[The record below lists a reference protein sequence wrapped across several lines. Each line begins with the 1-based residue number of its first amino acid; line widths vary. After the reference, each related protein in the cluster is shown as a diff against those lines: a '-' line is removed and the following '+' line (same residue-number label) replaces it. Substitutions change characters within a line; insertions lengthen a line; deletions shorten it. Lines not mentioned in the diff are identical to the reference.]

1 MARPVLTAREAAG
14 YLEALDNV
22 LLLTHVRP
30 DGDTIGS
37 AAALCR
43 ALRDCGHTAY
53 LLPNPEITATYTPYA
68 APYWAPEGW
77 EGEHIVSV
85 DIADVSLLPENAK
98 PYQERIELAIDHHP
112 SQGFFAR
119 NTCLEADSAACGEIV
134 YEIIQHLTALTADIA
149 LPLYVAVSTDCG
161 GFQYG
166 NTTARTHRI
175 AAALMDV
182 VDVAAVNKALFRTK
196 SRVRLAMESRMVA
209 DMKLFDYERVVV
221 MEIPLALRQEM
232 QATDADIEELSA
244 LPALVEGT
252 DCGGEDQGL
261 RALRPTG
268 GCLRVVPYPG
278 RRRPSCRGR
287 RHGGRHAGRG
297 THGGA
302 GRIPEGHG
310 SVREVSRPGTKR
322 CFVPA
327 GTRYFCP
334 WRQKCPVAVPKISL
348 RHLSRR
354 NFDRCHSLTSL
365 HLPQAAL
372 GSLPKNAT

>member
-1 MARPVLTAREAAG
+1 MERPILSARGAAG

-43 ALRDCGHTAY
+43 ALRDCGQTAY
-53 LLPNPEITATYTPYA
+53 LLPNPEITATYAPYA

-77 EGEHIVSV
+77 QAEHIVSV
-85 DIADVSLLPENAK
+85 DIADASLLPENAQS
-98 PYQERIELAIDHHP
+98 YRDRIELAIDHHP
-112 SQGFFAR
+112 SQTFFAR

-209 DMKLFDYERVVV
+209 DMKLFDHPLVV
-221 MEIPLALRQEM
+221 MEIPLSLRQEM

-252 DCGGEDQGL
+252 DCGVTL
-261 RALRPTG
+261 REL
-268 GCLRVVPYPG
+268 
-278 RRRPSCRGR
+278 
-287 RHGGRHAGRG
+287 
-297 THGGA
+297 
-302 GRIPEGHG
+302 
-310 SVREVSRPGTKR
+310 RPGTVKVSVR
-322 CFVPA
+322 TGPRVDACALCRILGGGGHHAASGATVE
-327 GTRYFCP
+327 GTLDEARM
-334 WRQKCPVAVPKISL
+334 AVL
-348 RHLSRR
+348 
-354 NFDRCHSLTSL
+354 
-365 HLPQAAL
+365 AAYRKVI
-372 GSLPKNAT
+372 GA

>member
-1 MARPVLTAREAAG
+1 MERPILSARGAAG

-43 ALRDCGHTAY
+43 ALQDCGQTAY
-53 LLPNPEITATYTPYA
+53 LLPNPEITATYAPYA
-68 APYWAPEGW
+68 APYWAPEDW
-77 EGEHIVSV
+77 QAEHIVSV
-85 DIADVSLLPENAK
+85 DIADASLLPENAQS
-98 PYQERIELAIDHHP
+98 YRDRIELAIDHHP
-112 SQGFFAR
+112 SQTFFAR

-182 VDVAAVNKALFRTK
+182 VDVAAVNKTLFRTK

-209 DMKLFDYERVVV
+209 DMKLFDHQRVVV
-221 MEIPLALRQEM
+221 MEIPLSLRQEM

-252 DCGGEDQGL
+252 DCGVTL
-261 RALRPTG
+261 REL
-268 GCLRVVPYPG
+268 
-278 RRRPSCRGR
+278 
-287 RHGGRHAGRG
+287 
-297 THGGA
+297 
-302 GRIPEGHG
+302 
-310 SVREVSRPGTKR
+310 RPGTVKVSVR
-322 CFVPA
+322 TGSRVDACALCRILGGGGHHAASGATVE
-327 GTRYFCP
+327 GTLDEARM
-334 WRQKCPVAVPKISL
+334 AVL
-348 RHLSRR
+348 
-354 NFDRCHSLTSL
+354 
-365 HLPQAAL
+365 AAYRKVI
-372 GSLPKNAT
+372 GA

>member
-1 MARPVLTAREAAG
+1 MERPILSARGAAG

-43 ALRDCGHTAY
+43 ALRDCGQTAY
-53 LLPNPEITATYTPYA
+53 LLPNPEITATYAPYA

-77 EGEHIVSV
+77 QAEHIVSV
-85 DIADVSLLPENAK
+85 DIADSSLLPENAQ
-98 PYQERIELAIDHHP
+98 PYRDRIELAIDHHP
-112 SQGFFAR
+112 SQTFFAR

-209 DMKLFDYERVVV
+209 DMKLFDHQRVVV
-221 MEIPLALRQEM
+221 MEIPLSLRQEM

-252 DCGGEDQGL
+252 DCGVTL
-261 RALRPTG
+261 REL
-268 GCLRVVPYPG
+268 
-278 RRRPSCRGR
+278 
-287 RHGGRHAGRG
+287 
-297 THGGA
+297 
-302 GRIPEGHG
+302 
-310 SVREVSRPGTKR
+310 RPGTVKVSVR
-322 CFVPA
+322 TGPRVDACALCRILGGGGHHAASGATVE
-327 GTRYFCP
+327 GTLDEARM
-334 WRQKCPVAVPKISL
+334 AVL
-348 RHLSRR
+348 
-354 NFDRCHSLTSL
+354 
-365 HLPQAAL
+365 AAYRKVI
-372 GSLPKNAT
+372 GA

>member
-43 ALRDCGHTAY
+43 ALRDCGQTAY
-53 LLPNPEITATYTPYA
+53 LLPNPEITATYAPYA

-77 EGEHIVSV
+77 EAEHIVSV

-209 DMKLFDYERVVV
+209 DMKLFDHERVVV

-252 DCGGEDQGL
+252 DCGVTL
-261 RALRPTG
+261 RELDG
-268 GCLRVVPYPG
+268 GKIKV
-278 RRRPSCRGR
+278 
-287 RHGGRHAGRG
+287 
-297 THGGA
+297 
-302 GRIPEGHG
+302 
-310 SVREVSRPGTKR
+310 SVRSGPRVDACALCRILGGGGHHAAAGATVDGTLDEVRM
-322 CFVPA
+322 
-327 GTRYFCP
+327 
-334 WRQKCPVAVPKISL
+334 AVL
-348 RHLSRR
+348 
-354 NFDRCHSLTSL
+354 
-365 HLPQAAL
+365 AAYRKVT
-372 GSLPKNAT
+372 GA

>member
-1 MARPVLTAREAAG
+1 MERPILSARGAAG

-43 ALRDCGHTAY
+43 ALQDCGQTAY
-53 LLPNPEITATYTPYA
+53 LLPNPEITATYAPYA
-68 APYWAPEGW
+68 APYWAPEDW
-77 EGEHIVSV
+77 QAEHIVSV
-85 DIADVSLLPENAK
+85 DIADASLLPENAQS
-98 PYQERIELAIDHHP
+98 YRDRIELAIDHHP
-112 SQGFFAR
+112 SQTFFAR

-182 VDVAAVNKALFRTK
+182 VDVAAVTKTLFRTK

-209 DMKLFDYERVVV
+209 DMKLFDHQRVVV
-221 MEIPLALRQEM
+221 MEIPLSLRQEM

-252 DCGGEDQGL
+252 DCGVTL
-261 RALRPTG
+261 REL
-268 GCLRVVPYPG
+268 
-278 RRRPSCRGR
+278 
-287 RHGGRHAGRG
+287 
-297 THGGA
+297 
-302 GRIPEGHG
+302 
-310 SVREVSRPGTKR
+310 RPGTVKVSVR
-322 CFVPA
+322 TGPRVDACALCRILGGGGHHAASGATVE
-327 GTRYFCP
+327 GTLDEARM
-334 WRQKCPVAVPKISL
+334 AVL
-348 RHLSRR
+348 
-354 NFDRCHSLTSL
+354 
-365 HLPQAAL
+365 AAYRKVI
-372 GSLPKNAT
+372 GA

>member
-1 MARPVLTAREAAG
+1 MERPILSARGAAG
-14 YLEALDNV
+14 YLEALNNV

-43 ALRDCGHTAY
+43 ALRDCGQTAY
-53 LLPNPEITATYTPYA
+53 LLPNPEITATYVPYA

-77 EGEHIVSV
+77 QAEHIVSV
-85 DIADVSLLPENAK
+85 DIADASLLPENAQS
-98 PYQERIELAIDHHP
+98 YRDRIELAIDHHP
-112 SQGFFAR
+112 SQTFFAR

-182 VDVAAVNKALFRTK
+182 VDVAAVNKTLFRTK

-209 DMKLFDYERVVV
+209 DMKLFDHQRVVV
-221 MEIPLALRQEM
+221 MEIPLSLRQEM

-252 DCGGEDQGL
+252 DCGVTL
-261 RALRPTG
+261 REL
-268 GCLRVVPYPG
+268 
-278 RRRPSCRGR
+278 
-287 RHGGRHAGRG
+287 
-297 THGGA
+297 
-302 GRIPEGHG
+302 
-310 SVREVSRPGTKR
+310 RPGTVKVSVR
-322 CFVPA
+322 TGPRVDACALCRILGGGGHHAASGATVE
-327 GTRYFCP
+327 GTLDEARM
-334 WRQKCPVAVPKISL
+334 AVL
-348 RHLSRR
+348 
-354 NFDRCHSLTSL
+354 
-365 HLPQAAL
+365 AAYRKVI
-372 GSLPKNAT
+372 GA

>member
-1 MARPVLTAREAAG
+1 MERPVLSARDAAG

-37 AAALCR
+37 AAALCC
-43 ALRDCGHTAY
+43 ALRHCGRTAY
-53 LLPNPEITATYTPYA
+53 LLPNPEITATYAPYA

-77 EGEHIVSV
+77 EAEHIITV
-85 DIADVSLLPENAK
+85 DIADVSLLPENAQS
-98 PYQERIELAIDHHP
+98 YRDRIELAIDHHP
-112 SQGFFAR
+112 SQAFFAR

-134 YEIIQHLTALTADIA
+134 YEIIQHLTALTPEIA

-175 AAALMDV
+175 AAALMDT

-209 DMKLFDYERVVV
+209 DMKLFDHERVVI
-221 MEIPLALRQEM
+221 MEIPLRLRQEM

-252 DCGGEDQGL
+252 DCGVTL
-261 RALRPTG
+261 RELTE
-268 GCLRVVPYPG
+268 
-278 RRRPSCRGR
+278 S
-287 RHGGRHAGRG
+287 
-297 THGGA
+297 
-302 GRIPEGHG
+302 RIKI
-310 SVREVSRPGTKR
+310 SVRTGPRVDACALCRMLGGGGHHAAAGATLDGTLDEVRM
-322 CFVPA
+322 
-327 GTRYFCP
+327 
-334 WRQKCPVAVPKISL
+334 AVL
-348 RHLSRR
+348 
-354 NFDRCHSLTSL
+354 
-365 HLPQAAL
+365 AAYRKVT
-372 GSLPKNAT
+372 GA

>member
-1 MARPVLTAREAAG
+1 MERPILSARGAAG

-43 ALRDCGHTAY
+43 ALRDCGQTAY
-53 LLPNPEITATYTPYA
+53 LLPNSEITATYAPYA

-77 EGEHIVSV
+77 QAEHIVSV
-85 DIADVSLLPENAK
+85 DIADASLLPENAQ
-98 PYQERIELAIDHHP
+98 PYRDRIELAIDHHP
-112 SQGFFAR
+112 SQTFFAR

-209 DMKLFDYERVVV
+209 DMKLFDHQRVVV
-221 MEIPLALRQEM
+221 MEIPLSLRQEM

-252 DCGGEDQGL
+252 DCGVTL
-261 RALRPTG
+261 REL
-268 GCLRVVPYPG
+268 
-278 RRRPSCRGR
+278 
-287 RHGGRHAGRG
+287 
-297 THGGA
+297 
-302 GRIPEGHG
+302 
-310 SVREVSRPGTKR
+310 RPGTVKVSVR
-322 CFVPA
+322 TGPRVDACALCRILGGGGHHAASGATVE
-327 GTRYFCP
+327 GTLDEARM
-334 WRQKCPVAVPKISL
+334 AVL
-348 RHLSRR
+348 
-354 NFDRCHSLTSL
+354 
-365 HLPQAAL
+365 AAYRKVI
-372 GSLPKNAT
+372 GA

>member
-1 MARPVLTAREAAG
+1 MERPILSARGAAG

-43 ALRDCGHTAY
+43 ALRDCGQTAY
-53 LLPNPEITATYTPYA
+53 LLPNPEITATYAPYA

-77 EGEHIVSV
+77 QAEHIVSV
-85 DIADVSLLPENAK
+85 DIADASLLPENAQS
-98 PYQERIELAIDHHP
+98 YRDRIELAIDHHP
-112 SQGFFAR
+112 SQTFFAR

-209 DMKLFDYERVVV
+209 DMKLFDHQRVVV
-221 MEIPLALRQEM
+221 MEIPLSLRQEM

-252 DCGGEDQGL
+252 DCGVTL
-261 RALRPTG
+261 REL
-268 GCLRVVPYPG
+268 
-278 RRRPSCRGR
+278 
-287 RHGGRHAGRG
+287 
-297 THGGA
+297 
-302 GRIPEGHG
+302 
-310 SVREVSRPGTKR
+310 RPGTVKVSVR
-322 CFVPA
+322 TGARVDACALCRSLGGGGHHAASGATVE
-327 GTRYFCP
+327 GTLDEARM
-334 WRQKCPVAVPKISL
+334 AVL
-348 RHLSRR
+348 AAYRR
-354 NFDRCHSLTSL
+354 VIG
-365 HLPQAAL
+365 A
-372 GSLPKNAT
+372 

>member
-1 MARPVLTAREAAG
+1 MERPILSARGAAG

-43 ALRDCGHTAY
+43 ALRDCGQTAY
-53 LLPNPEITATYTPYA
+53 LLPNPEITATYAPYA
-68 APYWAPEGW
+68 APYWAPEDW
-77 EGEHIVSV
+77 EAEHSGSV

-98 PYQERIELAIDHHP
+98 PYQERIELAVDHHP
-112 SQGFFAR
+112 SQTFFAR

-209 DMKLFDYERVVV
+209 DMKLFDHQRVVV
-221 MEIPLALRQEM
+221 MEIPLSLRQEM

-252 DCGGEDQGL
+252 DCGVTL
-261 RALRPTG
+261 REL
-268 GCLRVVPYPG
+268 
-278 RRRPSCRGR
+278 
-287 RHGGRHAGRG
+287 
-297 THGGA
+297 
-302 GRIPEGHG
+302 
-310 SVREVSRPGTKR
+310 RPGTVKVSVR
-322 CFVPA
+322 TGPRVDACALCRILGGGGHHAASGATVE
-327 GTRYFCP
+327 GTLDEARM
-334 WRQKCPVAVPKISL
+334 AVL
-348 RHLSRR
+348 
-354 NFDRCHSLTSL
+354 
-365 HLPQAAL
+365 AAYRKVI
-372 GSLPKNAT
+372 GA

>member
-1 MARPVLTAREAAG
+1 MERPILSARGAAG

-43 ALRDCGHTAY
+43 ALQDCGQTAY
-53 LLPNPEITATYTPYA
+53 LLPNPEITATYAPYA
-68 APYWAPEGW
+68 APYWAPEDW
-77 EGEHIVSV
+77 QAEHIVSV
-85 DIADVSLLPENAK
+85 DIADASLLPENAQS
-98 PYQERIELAIDHHP
+98 YRDRIELAIDHHP
-112 SQGFFAR
+112 SQTFFAR

-175 AAALMDV
+175 AAALMDE

-209 DMKLFDYERVVV
+209 DMKLFDHQRVVV
-221 MEIPLALRQEM
+221 MEIPLSLRQEM

-252 DCGGEDQGL
+252 DCGVTL
-261 RALRPTG
+261 REL
-268 GCLRVVPYPG
+268 
-278 RRRPSCRGR
+278 
-287 RHGGRHAGRG
+287 
-297 THGGA
+297 
-302 GRIPEGHG
+302 
-310 SVREVSRPGTKR
+310 RPGTVKVSVR
-322 CFVPA
+322 TGPRVDACALCRILGGGGHHAASGATVE
-327 GTRYFCP
+327 GTLDEARM
-334 WRQKCPVAVPKISL
+334 AVL
-348 RHLSRR
+348 
-354 NFDRCHSLTSL
+354 
-365 HLPQAAL
+365 AAYRKVI
-372 GSLPKNAT
+372 GA

>member
-1 MARPVLTAREAAG
+1 MERPILSARGAAG

-43 ALRDCGHTAY
+43 ALRDCGQTAY
-53 LLPNPEITATYTPYA
+53 LLPNPEITATYAPYA

-77 EGEHIVSV
+77 QAEHIVSV
-85 DIADVSLLPENAK
+85 DIADASLLPENAQS
-98 PYQERIELAIDHHP
+98 YRDRIELAIDHHP
-112 SQGFFAR
+112 SQTFFAR

-209 DMKLFDYERVVV
+209 DMKLFDHQRGVV
-221 MEIPLALRQEM
+221 MEIPLSLRQEM

-252 DCGGEDQGL
+252 DCGVTL
-261 RALRPTG
+261 REL
-268 GCLRVVPYPG
+268 
-278 RRRPSCRGR
+278 
-287 RHGGRHAGRG
+287 
-297 THGGA
+297 
-302 GRIPEGHG
+302 
-310 SVREVSRPGTKR
+310 RPGTVKVSVR
-322 CFVPA
+322 TGPRVDACALCRILGGGGHHAASGATVE
-327 GTRYFCP
+327 GTLDEARM
-334 WRQKCPVAVPKISL
+334 AVL
-348 RHLSRR
+348 
-354 NFDRCHSLTSL
+354 
-365 HLPQAAL
+365 AAYRKVI
-372 GSLPKNAT
+372 GA

>member
-1 MARPVLTAREAAG
+1 MERPILSARGAAG

-43 ALRDCGHTAY
+43 ALRDCGQTAY
-53 LLPNPEITATYTPYA
+53 LLPNPEITATYAPYA

-77 EGEHIVSV
+77 QAEHIVSV
-85 DIADVSLLPENAK
+85 DIADASLLPENAQS
-98 PYQERIELAIDHHP
+98 YRDRIELAVDHHP
-112 SQGFFAR
+112 SQTFFAR

-209 DMKLFDYERVVV
+209 DMKLFDHQRVVV
-221 MEIPLALRQEM
+221 MEIPLSLRQEM

-252 DCGGEDQGL
+252 DCGVTL
-261 RALRPTG
+261 REL
-268 GCLRVVPYPG
+268 CPG
-278 RRRPSCRGR
+278 
-287 RHGGRHAGRG
+287 
-297 THGGA
+297 TVKV
-302 GRIPEGHG
+302 
-310 SVREVSRPGTKR
+310 SVRTGPRVDACALCRILGGGGHHAASGATVEGTLDEAR
-322 CFVPA
+322 M
-327 GTRYFCP
+327 
-334 WRQKCPVAVPKISL
+334 AVL
-348 RHLSRR
+348 
-354 NFDRCHSLTSL
+354 
-365 HLPQAAL
+365 AAYRKVI
-372 GSLPKNAT
+372 GA

>member
-1 MARPVLTAREAAG
+1 MERPILSARGAAG

-43 ALRDCGHTAY
+43 ALRDCGQTAY
-53 LLPNPEITATYTPYA
+53 LLPNPEITATYAPYA

-77 EGEHIVSV
+77 QAEHIVSV
-85 DIADVSLLPENAK
+85 DIADASLLPENAQ
-98 PYQERIELAIDHHP
+98 PYRDRIELAIDHHP
-112 SQGFFAR
+112 SQTFFAR

-209 DMKLFDYERVVV
+209 DMKLFDHQRVVV
-221 MEIPLALRQEM
+221 MEIPLSLRQEM

-252 DCGGEDQGL
+252 DCGVTL
-261 RALRPTG
+261 REL
-268 GCLRVVPYPG
+268 
-278 RRRPSCRGR
+278 
-287 RHGGRHAGRG
+287 
-297 THGGA
+297 
-302 GRIPEGHG
+302 
-310 SVREVSRPGTKR
+310 RPGTVKVSVR
-322 CFVPA
+322 TGPRVDACALCRILGGGGHHAASGATVE
-327 GTRYFCP
+327 GTLDKARM
-334 WRQKCPVAVPKISL
+334 AVL
-348 RHLSRR
+348 
-354 NFDRCHSLTSL
+354 
-365 HLPQAAL
+365 AAYRKVI
-372 GSLPKNAT
+372 GA

>member
-1 MARPVLTAREAAG
+1 MERPILSARGAAG

-43 ALRDCGHTAY
+43 ALRDCGQTAY
-53 LLPNPEITATYTPYA
+53 LLPNPEITATYAPYA

-77 EGEHIVSV
+77 QAEHIVSV
-85 DIADVSLLPENAK
+85 DIADASLLPENAQS
-98 PYQERIELAIDHHP
+98 YRDRIELAIDHHP
-112 SQGFFAR
+112 SQTFFAR

-134 YEIIQHLTALTADIA
+134 YEIIRQLTPLTPEMA
-149 LPLYVAVSTDCG
+149 LPLYVAISTDTGC
-161 GFQYG
+161 FVYS

-209 DMKLFDYERVVV
+209 DMKLFDHQRVVV
-221 MEIPLALRQEM
+221 MEIPLSLRQEM

-252 DCGGEDQGL
+252 DCGVTL
-261 RALRPTG
+261 REL
-268 GCLRVVPYPG
+268 
-278 RRRPSCRGR
+278 
-287 RHGGRHAGRG
+287 
-297 THGGA
+297 
-302 GRIPEGHG
+302 
-310 SVREVSRPGTKR
+310 RPGTVKVSVR
-322 CFVPA
+322 TGPRVDACALCRILGGGGHHAASGATVE
-327 GTRYFCP
+327 GTLDEARM
-334 WRQKCPVAVPKISL
+334 AVL
-348 RHLSRR
+348 
-354 NFDRCHSLTSL
+354 
-365 HLPQAAL
+365 AAYRKVI
-372 GSLPKNAT
+372 GA

>member
-1 MARPVLTAREAAG
+1 MERPILSARGAAG

-43 ALRDCGHTAY
+43 ALRDCGQTAY
-53 LLPNPEITATYTPYA
+53 LLPNPEITATYAPYA

-77 EGEHIVSV
+77 QAEHIVSV
-85 DIADVSLLPENAK
+85 DIADASLLPENAQS
-98 PYQERIELAIDHHP
+98 YRDRIELAIDHHP
-112 SQGFFAR
+112 SQTFFAR

-209 DMKLFDYERVVV
+209 DMKLFDHQRVVV
-221 MEIPLALRQEM
+221 MEIPLSLRQEM

-252 DCGGEDQGL
+252 ECGVTL
-261 RALRPTG
+261 REL
-268 GCLRVVPYPG
+268 
-278 RRRPSCRGR
+278 
-287 RHGGRHAGRG
+287 
-297 THGGA
+297 
-302 GRIPEGHG
+302 
-310 SVREVSRPGTKR
+310 RPGTVKVSVR
-322 CFVPA
+322 TGPRVDACALCRILGGGGHHAASGATVE
-327 GTRYFCP
+327 GTLDEARM
-334 WRQKCPVAVPKISL
+334 AVL
-348 RHLSRR
+348 
-354 NFDRCHSLTSL
+354 
-365 HLPQAAL
+365 AAYRKVI
-372 GSLPKNAT
+372 GA

>member
-1 MARPVLTAREAAG
+1 MERPILSARGAAG

-43 ALRDCGHTAY
+43 ALRDCGQTAY
-53 LLPNPEITATYTPYA
+53 LLPNPEITATYVPYA

-77 EGEHIVSV
+77 QAEHIVSV
-85 DIADVSLLPENAK
+85 DIADASLLPENAQS
-98 PYQERIELAIDHHP
+98 YRDRIELAIDHHP
-112 SQGFFAR
+112 SQTFFAR

-209 DMKLFDYERVVV
+209 DMKLFDHQRVVV
-221 MEIPLALRQEM
+221 MEIPLSLRQEM

-252 DCGGEDQGL
+252 DCGVTL
-261 RALRPTG
+261 REL
-268 GCLRVVPYPG
+268 
-278 RRRPSCRGR
+278 
-287 RHGGRHAGRG
+287 
-297 THGGA
+297 
-302 GRIPEGHG
+302 
-310 SVREVSRPGTKR
+310 RPGTVKVSVR
-322 CFVPA
+322 TGPRVDACALCRILGGGGHHAASGATVE
-327 GTRYFCP
+327 GTLDEARM
-334 WRQKCPVAVPKISL
+334 AVL
-348 RHLSRR
+348 
-354 NFDRCHSLTSL
+354 
-365 HLPQAAL
+365 AAYRKVI
-372 GSLPKNAT
+372 GA

>member
-1 MARPVLTAREAAG
+1 MERPILSARGAAG

-43 ALRDCGHTAY
+43 ALRDCGQTAY
-53 LLPNPEITATYTPYA
+53 LLPNPEITATYAPYA

-77 EGEHIVSV
+77 QAEHIVSV
-85 DIADVSLLPENAK
+85 DIADASLLPENAQS
-98 PYQERIELAIDHHP
+98 YRDRIELAIDHHP
-112 SQGFFAR
+112 SQTFFAR

-182 VDVAAVNKALFRTK
+182 VDVVAVNKTLFRTK

-209 DMKLFDYERVVV
+209 DMKLFDHQRVVV
-221 MEIPLALRQEM
+221 MEIPLSLRQEM

-252 DCGGEDQGL
+252 DCGVTL
-261 RALRPTG
+261 REL
-268 GCLRVVPYPG
+268 
-278 RRRPSCRGR
+278 
-287 RHGGRHAGRG
+287 
-297 THGGA
+297 
-302 GRIPEGHG
+302 
-310 SVREVSRPGTKR
+310 RPGTVKVSVR
-322 CFVPA
+322 TGPRVDACALCRILGGGGHHAASGATVE
-327 GTRYFCP
+327 GTLDEARM
-334 WRQKCPVAVPKISL
+334 AVL
-348 RHLSRR
+348 
-354 NFDRCHSLTSL
+354 
-365 HLPQAAL
+365 AAYRKVI
-372 GSLPKNAT
+372 GA

>member
-1 MARPVLTAREAAG
+1 MERPILSARGAAG

-43 ALRDCGHTAY
+43 ALRDCGQTAY
-53 LLPNPEITATYTPYA
+53 LLPNPEITATYAPYA

-77 EGEHIVSV
+77 QAEHIVSV
-85 DIADVSLLPENAK
+85 DIADVSLLPENAQS
-98 PYQERIELAIDHHP
+98 YRDRIELAIDHHP
-112 SQGFFAR
+112 SQTFFAR

-182 VDVAAVNKALFRTK
+182 VDVAAVNKTLFRTK

-209 DMKLFDYERVVV
+209 DMKLFDHQRVVV
-221 MEIPLALRQEM
+221 MEIPLSLRQEM

-252 DCGGEDQGL
+252 DCGVTL
-261 RALRPTG
+261 REL
-268 GCLRVVPYPG
+268 
-278 RRRPSCRGR
+278 
-287 RHGGRHAGRG
+287 
-297 THGGA
+297 
-302 GRIPEGHG
+302 
-310 SVREVSRPGTKR
+310 RPGTVKVSVR
-322 CFVPA
+322 TGPRVDACALCRILGGGGHHAASGATVE
-327 GTRYFCP
+327 GTLDEARM
-334 WRQKCPVAVPKISL
+334 AVL
-348 RHLSRR
+348 AAYRR
-354 NFDRCHSLTSL
+354 VIG
-365 HLPQAAL
+365 A
-372 GSLPKNAT
+372 

>member
-1 MARPVLTAREAAG
+1 MERPILSARGAAG

-43 ALRDCGHTAY
+43 ALRDCGQTAY
-53 LLPNPEITATYTPYA
+53 LLPNPEITATYAPYA

-77 EGEHIVSV
+77 QAEHIVSV
-85 DIADVSLLPENAK
+85 DIADASLLPENAQS
-98 PYQERIELAIDHHP
+98 YRDRIELAIDHHP
-112 SQGFFAR
+112 SQTFFAR

-182 VDVAAVNKALFRTK
+182 VDVAAVNKTLFRTK

-209 DMKLFDYERVVV
+209 DMKLFDHQRVVV
-221 MEIPLALRQEM
+221 MEIPLSLRQEM

-252 DCGGEDQGL
+252 DCGVTL
-261 RALRPTG
+261 REL
-268 GCLRVVPYPG
+268 
-278 RRRPSCRGR
+278 
-287 RHGGRHAGRG
+287 
-297 THGGA
+297 
-302 GRIPEGHG
+302 
-310 SVREVSRPGTKR
+310 RPGTVKVSVR
-322 CFVPA
+322 TGPRVDACALCRILGGGGHHAAA
-327 GTRYFCP
+327 GATVEGTLDEARM
-334 WRQKCPVAVPKISL
+334 AVL
-348 RHLSRR
+348 AAYRR
-354 NFDRCHSLTSL
+354 VIG
-365 HLPQAAL
+365 A
-372 GSLPKNAT
+372 

>member
-1 MARPVLTAREAAG
+1 MARPVLTPREAAG

-43 ALRDCGHTAY
+43 ALRDCGRTAY
-53 LLPNPEITATYTPYA
+53 LLPNPEITATYEPYA

-85 DIADVSLLPENAK
+85 DIADVSLLPENAR

-119 NTCLEADSAACGEIV
+119 NTCLEADSAACGEVV
-134 YEIIQHLTALTADIA
+134 YEIIRHLTALTADIA

-209 DMKLFDYERVVV
+209 DMKLFDRQRVVF
-221 MEIPLALRQEM
+221 MEIPLSLRQEM

-252 DCGGEDQGL
+252 DCGVTL
-261 RALRPTG
+261 RELTAEKIK
-268 GCLRVVPYPG
+268 V
-278 RRRPSCRGR
+278 
-287 RHGGRHAGRG
+287 
-297 THGGA
+297 
-302 GRIPEGHG
+302 
-310 SVREVSRPGTKR
+310 SVRTGPRVDACALCRILGGGGHHAAAGATVDGTLDEVRM
-322 CFVPA
+322 
-327 GTRYFCP
+327 
-334 WRQKCPVAVPKISL
+334 AVL
-348 RHLSRR
+348 
-354 NFDRCHSLTSL
+354 
-365 HLPQAAL
+365 AAYRKVT
-372 GSLPKNAT
+372 GA

>member
-1 MARPVLTAREAAG
+1 MERPILSARGAAG

-43 ALRDCGHTAY
+43 ALRDCGQTAY
-53 LLPNPEITATYTPYA
+53 LLPNPEITATYAPYA
-68 APYWAPEGW
+68 APYWAPEDW
-77 EGEHIVSV
+77 QAEHIVSV
-85 DIADVSLLPENAK
+85 DIADASLLPENAQ
-98 PYQERIELAIDHHP
+98 PYRDRIELAIDHHP
-112 SQGFFAR
+112 SQTFFAR

-209 DMKLFDYERVVV
+209 DMKLFDHQRVVV
-221 MEIPLALRQEM
+221 MEIPLSLRQEM

-252 DCGGEDQGL
+252 DCGVTL
-261 RALRPTG
+261 REL
-268 GCLRVVPYPG
+268 
-278 RRRPSCRGR
+278 
-287 RHGGRHAGRG
+287 
-297 THGGA
+297 
-302 GRIPEGHG
+302 
-310 SVREVSRPGTKR
+310 RPGTVKVSVR
-322 CFVPA
+322 TGPRVDACALCRILGGGGHHAASGATVE
-327 GTRYFCP
+327 GTLDEARM
-334 WRQKCPVAVPKISL
+334 AVL
-348 RHLSRR
+348 
-354 NFDRCHSLTSL
+354 
-365 HLPQAAL
+365 AAYRKVI
-372 GSLPKNAT
+372 GA

>member
-1 MARPVLTAREAAG
+1 MERPILSARGAAG

-43 ALRDCGHTAY
+43 ALQDCGQTAY
-53 LLPNPEITATYTPYA
+53 LLPNPEITATYAPYA
-68 APYWAPEGW
+68 APYWAPEDW
-77 EGEHIVSV
+77 QAEHIVSV
-85 DIADVSLLPENAK
+85 DIADASLLPENAQS
-98 PYQERIELAIDHHP
+98 YRDRIELAIDHHP
-112 SQGFFAR
+112 SQTFFAR

-182 VDVAAVNKALFRTK
+182 VDVAAVNKTLFRTK

-209 DMKLFDYERVVV
+209 DMKLFDHQRVVV
-221 MEIPLALRQEM
+221 MEIPLSLRQEM

-252 DCGGEDQGL
+252 DCGVTL
-261 RALRPTG
+261 REL
-268 GCLRVVPYPG
+268 
-278 RRRPSCRGR
+278 
-287 RHGGRHAGRG
+287 
-297 THGGA
+297 
-302 GRIPEGHG
+302 
-310 SVREVSRPGTKR
+310 RPGTVKVSVR
-322 CFVPA
+322 TGPRVDACALCRILGGGGHHAASGATVE
-327 GTRYFCP
+327 GTLDEARM
-334 WRQKCPVAVPKISL
+334 AVL
-348 RHLSRR
+348 AAYRR
-354 NFDRCHSLTSL
+354 VIG
-365 HLPQAAL
+365 A
-372 GSLPKNAT
+372 

>member
-1 MARPVLTAREAAG
+1 MERPILSARGAAG

-43 ALRDCGHTAY
+43 ALRDCGQTAY
-53 LLPNPEITATYTPYA
+53 LLPNPEITATYAPYA

-77 EGEHIVSV
+77 QAEHIVSV

-98 PYQERIELAIDHHP
+98 PYQERIELAVDHHP
-112 SQGFFAR
+112 SQTFFAR

-209 DMKLFDYERVVV
+209 DMKLFDHQRVVV
-221 MEIPLALRQEM
+221 MEIPLSLRQEM

-252 DCGGEDQGL
+252 DCGVTL
-261 RALRPTG
+261 REL
-268 GCLRVVPYPG
+268 
-278 RRRPSCRGR
+278 
-287 RHGGRHAGRG
+287 
-297 THGGA
+297 
-302 GRIPEGHG
+302 
-310 SVREVSRPGTKR
+310 RPGTVKVSVR
-322 CFVPA
+322 TGPRVDACALCRILGGGGHHAASGATVE
-327 GTRYFCP
+327 GTLDEARM
-334 WRQKCPVAVPKISL
+334 AVL
-348 RHLSRR
+348 
-354 NFDRCHSLTSL
+354 
-365 HLPQAAL
+365 AAYRKVI
-372 GSLPKNAT
+372 GA

>member
-1 MARPVLTAREAAG
+1 MERPILSARGAAG

-43 ALRDCGHTAY
+43 ALRDCGQTAY
-53 LLPNPEITATYTPYA
+53 LLPNPEITATYAPYA

-77 EGEHIVSV
+77 QAEHIVSV
-85 DIADVSLLPENAK
+85 DIADASLLPENAQS
-98 PYQERIELAIDHHP
+98 YRDRIELAIDHHP
-112 SQGFFAR
+112 SQTFFAR

-209 DMKLFDYERVVV
+209 DMKLFDHQRVVV
-221 MEIPLALRQEM
+221 MEIPLSLRQEM

-252 DCGGEDQGL
+252 DCGVTL
-261 RALRPTG
+261 REL
-268 GCLRVVPYPG
+268 
-278 RRRPSCRGR
+278 
-287 RHGGRHAGRG
+287 
-297 THGGA
+297 
-302 GRIPEGHG
+302 
-310 SVREVSRPGTKR
+310 RPGTVKVSVR
-322 CFVPA
+322 TGPRVDACALCRILGGGGHHAASGATVE
-327 GTRYFCP
+327 GTLDEARM
-334 WRQKCPVAVPKISL
+334 AVL
-348 RHLSRR
+348 
-354 NFDRCHSLTSL
+354 
-365 HLPQAAL
+365 AAYRKVI
-372 GSLPKNAT
+372 GA

>member
-1 MARPVLTAREAAG
+1 MERPILSARGAAG

-43 ALRDCGHTAY
+43 ALRDCGQTAY
-53 LLPNPEITATYTPYA
+53 LLPNPEITATYAPYA

-77 EGEHIVSV
+77 QAEHIVSV
-85 DIADVSLLPENAK
+85 DIADASLLPENAQS
-98 PYQERIELAIDHHP
+98 YRDRIELTIDHHP
-112 SQGFFAR
+112 SQTFFAR

-209 DMKLFDYERVVV
+209 DMKLFDHQRVVV
-221 MEIPLALRQEM
+221 MEIPLSLRQEM

-252 DCGGEDQGL
+252 DCGVTL
-261 RALRPTG
+261 REL
-268 GCLRVVPYPG
+268 
-278 RRRPSCRGR
+278 
-287 RHGGRHAGRG
+287 
-297 THGGA
+297 
-302 GRIPEGHG
+302 
-310 SVREVSRPGTKR
+310 RPGTVKVSVR
-322 CFVPA
+322 TGPRVDACALCRILGGGGHHAASGATVE
-327 GTRYFCP
+327 GTLDEARM
-334 WRQKCPVAVPKISL
+334 AVL
-348 RHLSRR
+348 
-354 NFDRCHSLTSL
+354 
-365 HLPQAAL
+365 AAYRKVI
-372 GSLPKNAT
+372 GA

>member
-1 MARPVLTAREAAG
+1 MERPILSARGAAG

-43 ALRDCGHTAY
+43 ALRDCGQTAY
-53 LLPNPEITATYTPYA
+53 LLPNPEITATYAPYA
-68 APYWAPEGW
+68 APYWVPEGW
-77 EGEHIVSV
+77 QAEHIVSV
-85 DIADVSLLPENAK
+85 DIADASLLPENAQ
-98 PYQERIELAIDHHP
+98 PYRDRIELAIDHHP
-112 SQGFFAR
+112 SQTFFAR

-209 DMKLFDYERVVV
+209 DMKLFDHQRVVV
-221 MEIPLALRQEM
+221 MEIPLSLRQEM

-252 DCGGEDQGL
+252 DCGVTL
-261 RALRPTG
+261 REL
-268 GCLRVVPYPG
+268 
-278 RRRPSCRGR
+278 
-287 RHGGRHAGRG
+287 
-297 THGGA
+297 
-302 GRIPEGHG
+302 
-310 SVREVSRPGTKR
+310 RPGTVKVSVR
-322 CFVPA
+322 TGPRVDACALCRILGGGGHHAASGATVE
-327 GTRYFCP
+327 GTLDEARM
-334 WRQKCPVAVPKISL
+334 AVL
-348 RHLSRR
+348 
-354 NFDRCHSLTSL
+354 
-365 HLPQAAL
+365 AAYRKVI
-372 GSLPKNAT
+372 GA

>member
-1 MARPVLTAREAAG
+1 MSGHLTVQEAAAR
-14 YLEALDNV
+14 LRQMDNV

-43 ALRDCGHTAY
+43 ALRDCGQTAY
-53 LLPNPEITATYTPYA
+53 LLPNPEITATYAPYA

-77 EGEHIVSV
+77 QAEHIVSV
-85 DIADVSLLPENAK
+85 DIADASLLPENAQS
-98 PYQERIELAIDHHP
+98 YRDRIELAIDHHP
-112 SQGFFAR
+112 SQTFFAR

-182 VDVAAVNKALFRTK
+182 VDVAAVNKTLFRTK

-209 DMKLFDYERVVV
+209 DMKLFDHQRVVV
-221 MEIPLALRQEM
+221 MEIPQSLRQEM

-252 DCGGEDQGL
+252 DCGVTL
-261 RALRPTG
+261 REL
-268 GCLRVVPYPG
+268 
-278 RRRPSCRGR
+278 
-287 RHGGRHAGRG
+287 
-297 THGGA
+297 
-302 GRIPEGHG
+302 
-310 SVREVSRPGTKR
+310 RPGTVKVSVR
-322 CFVPA
+322 TGPRVDACALCRILGGGGHHAASGATVE
-327 GTRYFCP
+327 GTLDEARM
-334 WRQKCPVAVPKISL
+334 AVL
-348 RHLSRR
+348 
-354 NFDRCHSLTSL
+354 
-365 HLPQAAL
+365 AAYRKVI
-372 GSLPKNAT
+372 GA